1 MKARLAWV
9 KLPSQWI
16 TTGSGLANFSSSK
29 IAENAAALMCLAVLC
44 HEADQQTG
52 IARVTFDGFEKVT
65 GKSRTTIAAALNVLR
80 KQKLI
85 EETKKQSFHQI
96 KNFDPKAGWA
106 KLPNKYLYQKSDYI
120 QFFDDCNLR
129 KRAELDA
136 IKLYFLF
143 AAFRD
148 NASNFAMISYDKI
161 EKLAGIPREH
171 IKRANSLLAMN
182 GLVHSESR
190 ANKYSQGIAQAY
202 RLSGIDPY
210 IHAGT
215 QGRREMPFE

>member
-1 MKARLAWV
+1 MVARLPWV

-16 TTGSGLANFSSSK
+16 TRDRGLANFKSSK
-29 IAENAAALMCLAVLC
+29 VAENAAGLMCLTIVC

-52 IARVTFDGFEKVT
+52 IARVTFDSFERVT

-80 KQKLI
+80 EQHLI
-85 EETKKQSFHQI
+85 EDTNKQSFYRLS
-96 KNFDPKAGWA
+96 NFDPKAGWA
-106 KLPNKYLYQKSDYI
+106 KLPNKYLYQKHDYI
-120 QFFDDCNLR
+120 EFFSDCNLR

-136 IKLYFLF
+136 LKLLLLF

-148 NASNFAMISYDKI
+148 NASNVAMVSYDKI
-161 EKLAGIPREH
+161 EELAGIPKKF
-171 IKRANSLLAMN
+171 IKRANSLLAVN
-182 GLVHSESR
+182 GIVHSELR

-210 IHAGT
+210 VHSGT
-215 QGRREMPFE
+215 QGRREKSLV